1 MKNKSKFPLL
11 ECSLVLAGEVIVSL
25 LVCLVY
31 LAIGQFT
38 YKVATGAVLGTTVM
52 FLNFLFLAISTNR
65 VFDKAEEERG
75 SKEMTEEEI
84 EAFVAEHKRR
94 YENMARISFLARNF
108 TMVAALIV
116 AFLIEEF
123 DVIATLIPLLA
134 FRPILTIQ
142 AMLIEKIRKD
152 KS

>member
-11 ECSLVLAGEVIVSL
+11 ECALVLAGEIIVSL

-31 LAIGQFT
+31 WIIGNFS
-38 YKVATGAVLGTTVM
+38 YKVVTGVALGTTVM

-65 VFDKAEEERG
+65 VFDKAEQERG

-108 TMVAALIV
+108 TMVATLIV

-123 DVIATLIPLLA
+123 DVIATLVPLLA
-134 FRPILTIQ
+134 FRPLLTPQAIIIQ
-142 AMLIEKIRKD
+142 KFRKEE
-152 KS
+152 S